1 MYSQFVIHGQK
12 NIKLCLKKIY
22 VVAYLLVFGAKV
34 KCGELVRGEELI
46 MHHPGVWLTNF
57 KTQIFSVPP
66 GKRRHCVSND
76 GTSVFLHTL
85 GNSWFF
91 TPSLTAKT
99 SQITGLKRTILW
111 RLRSSKVLRSE

>member
-46 MHHPGVWLTNF
+46 MHHPGVW
-57 KTQIFSVPP
+57 
-66 GKRRHCVSND
+66 
-76 GTSVFLHTL
+76 
-85 GNSWFF
+85 
-91 TPSLTAKT
+91 
-99 SQITGLKRTILW
+99 
-111 RLRSSKVLRSE
+111 